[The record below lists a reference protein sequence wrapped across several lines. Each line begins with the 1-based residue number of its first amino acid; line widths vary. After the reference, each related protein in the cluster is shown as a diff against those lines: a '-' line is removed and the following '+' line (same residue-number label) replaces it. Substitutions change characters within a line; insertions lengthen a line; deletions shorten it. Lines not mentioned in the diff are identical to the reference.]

1 MNAVLVGDVMTGDV
15 VTVRSFAP
23 FRTLAATMLRR
34 RVGALP
40 VVDSMGHALGV
51 VSRTDLIAKEAGGA
65 EGRCGPWDLL
75 SRRGRQVRER
85 GRATTAARLMTAN
98 PVTVTTDTA
107 VSQAAYLMERHNVS
121 HLPVVDPRGMVI
133 GIVSRSDLLRTYL
146 RDDDEIRAE
155 VADSLARCYP
165 DEVPDAVSIR
175 VGDGIVTLT
184 GRLGSASALANAAD
198 VARAVRG
205 VVDVVDNL
213 QHEDGEYRA
222 SDRYYPGP
230 LL

>member
-1 MNAVLVGDVMTGDV
+1 MSAVLVGDVMTRDV

-23 FRTLAATMLRR
+23 FRTLATTMLRR

-51 VSRTDLIAKEAGGA
+51 VSRTDLIAKEAGVADGQS
-65 EGRCGPWDLL
+65 ELWELL
-75 SRRGRQVRER
+75 ARRGRRVRER

-98 PVTVTTDTA
+98 PVTVAADTA

-121 HLPVVDPRGMVI
+121 HLPVVDQRGLVV

-165 DEVPDAVSIR
+165 DEAPDAVSIK
-175 VGDGIVTLT
+175 VADGIVTLS

-198 VARAVRG
+198 IARAVRG
-205 VVDVVDNL
+205 VVDVVDEL
-213 QHEDGEYRA
+213 QHEDGEHGEP
-222 SDRYYPGP
+222 DRYYPGP